1 MNTSIPE
8 ENLRQDKVALTVY
21 LDVNESLAINRTKVV
36 NKPNYLM
43 IGNGT
48 MNKHK
53 IFGID
58 LLRELANSSKAA
70 QYLLLA
76 IKDGINFDNNYNP
89 VVKVI
94 GKTSTEKQYVITGY
108 KELLDRQLVVR
119 VKKSHYMVNPNAL
132 IPPDYQSAI
141 ELWNSVI
148 DKLTKDKQ

>member
-1 MNTSIPE
+1 MSTSIPKE
-8 ENLRQDKVALTVY
+8 DLRQDKIPLTVY
-21 LDVNESLAINRTKVV
+21 LDVNESLAINRIKVI

-89 VVKVI
+89 VVRVL
-94 GKTSTEKQYVITGY
+94 GKTSTEKQYIIIGY
-108 KELLDRQLVVR
+108 KELLDRNLVVR

-141 ELWNSVI
+141 ELWDSI
-148 DKLTKDKQ
+148 TSKLTKDNQ